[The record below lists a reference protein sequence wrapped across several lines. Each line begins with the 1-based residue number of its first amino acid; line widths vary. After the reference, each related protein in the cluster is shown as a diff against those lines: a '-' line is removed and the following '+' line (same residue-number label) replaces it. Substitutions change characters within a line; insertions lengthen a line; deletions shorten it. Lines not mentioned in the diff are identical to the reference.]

1 MFGIWPRSHP
11 LRYQIFAIK
20 RIWLLIFN
28 SSKNALSNVGR
39 EQNWPEGIELGSK
52 ISESIPRW
60 QVIWEK
66 KTKASYSKVFNV
78 WNKRHTP
85 STLLAVR
92 LPIWK
97 AGEELGWFVLP
108 GVSTVAQA
116 VFGECSRWSW
126 WSVCFWVELRS
137 WVPGTFHPHRC
148 NIPGAQSA
156 VRTELYARPCRGS
169 TVPNF
174 VGSTDFKHIF
184 YFVTLIIVLATF
196 IVSSNKASIRV
207 KAFSFL
213 KHKLSHRCR
222 VPHFCVP
229 AGLVGWFSQARWQ
242 RWAIG
247 AGLCS
252 DRGRW
257 GLEQQDVNSLTIP
270 SSFLSFWSLQ
280 SVGLCCE

>member
-11 LRYQIFAIK
+11 LSFQIFAIK
-20 RIWLLIFN
+20 RIWLLTFN

-66 KTKASYSKVFNV
+66 KTKASYSKVFNI

-92 LPIWK
+92 LQIWK

-126 WSVCFWVELRS
+126 WSVCFWVGLRS
-137 WVPGTFHPHRC
+137 WFPRDVPSTSV
-148 NIPGAQSA
+148 QYSWSA
-156 VRTELYARPCRGS
+156 ECSQDGVVRTPLPWQHGS
-169 TVPNF
+169 QF
-174 VGSTDFKHIF
+174 RRF
-184 YFVTLIIVLATF
+184 YRF
-196 IVSSNKASIRV
+196 
-207 KAFSFL
+207 
-213 KHKLSHRCR
+213 
-222 VPHFCVP
+222 
-229 AGLVGWFSQARWQ
+229 
-242 RWAIG
+242 
-247 AGLCS
+247 
-252 DRGRW
+252 
-257 GLEQQDVNSLTIP
+257 
-270 SSFLSFWSLQ
+270 
-280 SVGLCCE
+280 